1 MPYIDFPNAP
11 ADGDE
16 FQAPNKFVYRWTDE
30 NRWKNVPRPL
40 VIPDYIWP
48 DMEPPG
54 DDDPYD
60 DGDPP
65 GDDDPWE
72 DPDDPVD
79 GGGGEDWILEVID
92 MPVNDGNNSYEVE
105 LLVNQSGDLIQLGP
119 TLSYGYAV
127 EKTTNYLDGG
137 NGLSVPVHDQT
148 ECQVPYIAQTGADFS
163 GARCLAAS
171 GPETVDYYTVK
182 NGEAWASYPQP
193 SIISYSSCF
202 LACNINL
209 QSFLPAESYENKTNI
224 RVRFRASFS
233 YCGKYS
239 GFYSWANLYQ
249 TNSVGVWYSGA
260 PVVGVDQSAQL
271 PMSSVSTLTSGW
283 MTIDEDCENLDWRAR
298 LGGTR
303 EIGSVVVEI
312 DDPEHPPERT
322 TLPTGFACNP
332 EMTKSWVVF
341 EGDSVNTMRS
351 IKHGDPGRLTNSAY
365 DQTEYGVN
373 YLHPVAGSTYDPNWQ
388 SIWFREDENWFAYVD
403 GGDTDEVYGRH
414 LNATGDI
421 TSHSEINEPQ
431 YNFRDYSSNTGPLG
445 YVVAN
450 IAMSPDGD
458 ILYTLDDVG
467 DIRSYSLSTP
477 WDLSTASL
485 VDTVDMSGWG
495 ATCFDI
501 TQDGFVIVIAKA
513 GWVRQL
519 ILDTAWDLSTVY
531 DSGFQRYFALEE
543 PIDICVSADTG
554 SIMVLDI
561 PADETIGYRIYNYTR
576 NI

>member
-1 MPYIDFPNAP
+1 MPYIDFPNSP

-65 GDDDPWE
+65 GDDDPWD

-79 GGGGEDWILEVID
+79 GGGGEDWILEVIE
-92 MPVNDGNNSYEVE
+92 MPVNNGEITQEIDLIINTLGGAD
-105 LLVNQSGDLIQLGP
+105 LVNLGSGYGWGVIRGDSIQNP
-119 TLSYGYAV
+119 
-127 EKTTNYLDGG
+127 G
-137 NGLSVPVHDQT
+137 NGFN
-148 ECQVPYIAQTGADFS
+148 AQTHNDTK
-163 GARCLAAS
+163 CQIPYLAQVGTVFTNNRMYAS
-171 GPETVDYYTVK
+171 SAPELVEYYTIR
-182 NGEAWASYPQP
+182 NGTVWGSYPT
-193 SIISYSSCF
+193 STIINYGTEWMAS
-202 LACNINL
+202 NINL
-209 QSFLPAESYENKTNI
+209 QDFLTVDGYANKTEI
-224 RVRFRASFS
+224 RMRASASFS
-233 YCGKYS
+233 YAGKYS
-239 GFYSWANLYQ
+239 GQNSGLTIRCTDVNGIVYTGNPRSGVIVPFFNNYSTVTRVTTDWI
-249 TNSVGVWYSGA
+249 
-260 PVVGVDQSAQL
+260 
-271 PMSSVSTLTSGW
+271 
-283 MTIDEDCENLDWRAR
+283 TIDAYAENVEILVEV
-298 LGGTR
+298 GGNMQGGLVT
-303 EIGSVVVEI
+303 VEI
-312 DDPEHPPERT
+312 DDPYNPPSRDN
-322 TLPTGFACNP
+322 LPVGFATNP
-332 EMTKSWVVF
+332 EMSKMWVTF
-341 EGDSVNTMRS
+341 AGTSNSVMRS
-351 IKHGDPGRLTNSAY
+351 IKNGDPGRLSNSSY
-365 DQTEYGVN
+365 DQIEYGVN
-373 YLHPVAGSTYDPNWQ
+373 YLDPVTAGGGYDPDWQ
-388 SIWFREDENWFAYVD
+388 NIWFREDENWFMYVD
-403 GGDTDEVYGRH
+403 GGNTNSIRGRH
-414 LNATGDI
+414 LYTTGDI
-421 TSHSEINEPQ
+421 ESHSEYNPPQ
-431 YNFRDYSSNTGPLG
+431 YDFRSYGSYTTMG
-445 YVVAN
+445 YTVKD
-450 IAMSPDGD
+450 IAMNPDGD

-467 DIRSYSLSTP
+467 DIRSYNLSTA

-485 VDTVDMSGWG
+485 ADTIDMSGWG

-561 PADETIGYRIYNYTR
+561 PADENIGYRIYNYTR